1 MKIKPYSLRLAV
13 SALFLLVIL
22 ASCKKQYSFE
32 STPDAKVVFPTTAQ
46 DVAKVNLIKE
56 FSAALKNVYK
66 NLWALHEVNAT
77 IKSGYYIDERVL
89 LRDLLTP
96 ENSPLYKTEAFRK
109 FNSRSGSFKQAFA
122 KELSK
127 GIYPLLQ
134 SAIGTP
140 DGRINGREMEDWPT
154 VDQTNEIWSNESGLC
169 IYFPYSEDF
178 TFSNPYD
185 VNINTVNGQ
194 LVTIVTADREADEGP
209 GEWPYYCSSDP
220 NEPVNLENMTVCFS
234 QVMIN
239 DGYAEV
245 DPVHIVGVGAE
256 PATPN
261 GTTGTQTVYVVFIG
275 EVRCSKQYDNLISFN
290 GYLQG
295 GGSELRF
302 CRGSGYLVQDG
313 NGQINAPQNF
323 VRVNPTRKQ
332 IRKDKWITVNS
343 EWDSDWKEDNLIQ
356 VFAIYEEDKQGTATI
371 NTSLQTT
378 VTLTPASPTTPAV
391 TAVRSVSF
399 SWTFKTQDDILRQL
413 NWSRESFFMY
423 NQGGL
428 NNGCGTRNGFTIYD
442 CYSDISYT
450 MPTQ

>member
-1 MKIKPYSLRLAV
+1 V

-22 ASCKKQYSFE
+22 AGCKKQYSFE
-32 STPDAKVVFPTTAQ
+32 STSDTKVVFPTTAQ
-46 DVAKVNLIKE
+46 DIARVNMIKE

-66 NLWALHEVNAT
+66 NLWALYEVNAT

-96 ENSPLYKTEAFRK
+96 EKSPLYKTEAFRQYK
-109 FNSRSGSFKQAFA
+109 AKAGAFKQAFA
-122 KELSK
+122 NELSE
-127 GIYPLLQ
+127 GNYPLLQ
-134 SAIGTP
+134 SAIGLPAASIT
-140 DGRINGREMEDWPT
+140 GRVEDWPT
-154 VDQTNEIWSNESGLC
+154 VDQANEIWSNESGLC

-178 TFSNPYD
+178 TFSNPFD

-220 NEPVNLENMTVCFS
+220 NEPVNLENMTVCFT

-295 GGSELRF
+295 GGPELRF

-313 NGQINAPQNF
+313 NGQINTAQNIIQ
-323 VRVNPTRKQ
+323 VNPTRKQ
-332 IRKDKWITVNS
+332 VRKDKWITINS
-343 EWDSDWKEDNLIQ
+343 IWDADWKEDNLNQ
-356 VFAIYEEDKQGTATI
+356 VFAIYEEDKQGTATLT
-371 NTSLQTT
+371 TSLQTT
-378 VTLTPASPTTPAV
+378 VTITPPTGGNPAV
-391 TAVRSVSF
+391 TDVRTVSF
-399 SWTFKTQDDILRQL
+399 SWTFKTQDDIIRQL
-413 NWSRESFFMY
+413 AWGRESFFQY
-423 NQGGL
+423 NQG
-428 NNGCGTRNGFTIYD
+428 D
-442 CYSDISYT
+442 
-450 MPTQ
+450 